1 VSIRGS
7 TSPLRFLR
15 VFASSRETNSPRL
28 GTATLVT
35 SNLLILAAS
44 NVLFP
49 LILAASNVL
58 FPFCAVSTAK
68 LMCSTNTLPLFVD
81 RSSGIWR
88 RLLIMP
94 FNRPVTT
101 EEKIN
106 GMDKSDYWLNQGELP
121 GIFMWALSG
130 LRRLQRQGAF
140 SESVVCNDA
149 IAEHRAECNPTA
161 DWLLNTYAKSDG
173 GTIEKTQMFKNYF
186 DFFKQS
192 NEKPLTR
199 SAFFKEVRRVFKGVK
214 DQRGERKG
222 TDRRR
227 LMTGISRID

>member
-35 SNLLILAAS
+35 SNL
-44 NVLFP
+44 

-161 DWLLNTYAKSDG
+161 DWLLDTYAKSDG